1 MPETALGHARLARRA
16 DLAFCPLDFEC
27 YRRAFKIQISGARF
41 RDRRFWLG
49 RSATEAGRRC
59 RIATP
64 LPLSHSTCATN
75 AGLTAWVAWGA
86 LVAKRASGRPDPQGR
101 LGRVGRCGRRAA
113 RVNWRLQR
121 ESESITRRV
130 QRPAPPRPPK
140 GRLVQAGR
148 WSPAR
153 SLWVAGLERRACGA
167 IWVGQGDPGGVSA
180 LLRAFYSLC
189 CA

>member
-1 MPETALGHARLARRA
+1 MRNERGF
-16 DLAFCPLDFEC
+16 D
-27 YRRAFKIQISGARF
+27 G
-41 RDRRFWLG
+41 LG
-49 RSATEAGRRC
+49 R
-59 RIATP
+59 
-64 LPLSHSTCATN
+64 
-75 AGLTAWVAWGA
+75 VGA

-130 QRPAPPRPPK
+130 QRPAPPRPPQ

-153 SLWVAGLERRACGA
+153 SLWLAGLDGESRGA
-167 IWVGQGDPGGVSA
+167 VWATQGDPGGVSA